1 MEYAAGSGFS
11 LANRNNSMNEQ
22 PGNTTII
29 QGLLDR
35 LAAGDGSAKEELIK
49 HSLER
54 LRRLARKMLHENQAV
69 RRWNETDDVFQNALI
84 RLNRAL
90 QTERPESTRRF
101 VGLAAT
107 QIRRELIDLWR
118 HHYGPQGDGA
128 HHASDLGQADSQGGA
143 NPMYDQGAAG
153 TAPSEI
159 ASEDMERFHIA
170 VGELPDEVREVF
182 EKSFYL
188 DMTQDEIAKD
198 VGVSTKTIKR
208 RWRDGKLQLEELLHP
223 HNTDPGAR
231 LLREL
236 WAF

>member
-1 MEYAAGSGFS
+1 MS
-11 LANRNNSMNEQ
+11 EQ
-22 PGNTTII
+22 PGNTTLI

-35 LAAGDGSAKEELIK
+35 LSAGDESAKDELIK
-49 HSLER
+49 HSMQR
-54 LRRLARKMLHENQAV
+54 LQRLARKMLRENPSV

-101 VGLAAT
+101 IGLAAM

-128 HHASDLGQADSQGGA
+128 HHASDPGQANSKDGA
-143 NPMYDQGAAG
+143 NPIYDQGAVD
-153 TAPSEI
+153 TAPGEI
-159 ASEDMERFHIA
+159 VSEDMERFHTL
-170 VGELPDEVREVF
+170 VGELPEKLCEVF

-198 VGVSTKTIKR
+198 IGVSIKTIKR
-208 RWRDGKLQLEELLHP
+208 RWRDAKLQLAETLH
-223 HNTDPGAR
+223 
-231 LLREL
+231 
-236 WAF
+236 